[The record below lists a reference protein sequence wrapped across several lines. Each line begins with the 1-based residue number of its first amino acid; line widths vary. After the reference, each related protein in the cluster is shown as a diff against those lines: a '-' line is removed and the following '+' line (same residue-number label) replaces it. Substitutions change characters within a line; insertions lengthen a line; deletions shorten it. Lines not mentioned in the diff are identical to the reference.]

1 MRVKSTTDKWYD
13 RRIWRDKLR
22 PMVLARDPL
31 CVICIQTGELRPMV
45 STVVDHI
52 KAFATAATTALAWDL
67 FTSLSNLRGICKRHH
82 DEKTA
87 TQDCGFGNAPKK
99 YVATKTIGITGGDDL
114 QQFASSSLPAWQL
127 DRALGGQKE
136 LDELLKDIPQ

>member
-1 MRVKSTTDKWYD
+1 MPRTKSATDKFYD
-13 RRIWRDKLR
+13 RRLWRDKLR

-31 CVICIQTGELRPMV
+31 CVICLQTGETRPMP

-52 KAFATAATTALAWDL
+52 KAFATAATAALAWDS

-87 TQDCGFGNAPKK
+87 TADGGFGNVSKTYIPQRK
-99 YVATKTIGITGGDDL
+99 VDATGSGGREFCSTTVSQESLDKALAGI
-114 QQFASSSLPAWQL
+114 
-127 DRALGGQKE
+127 
-136 LDELLKDIPQ
+136 DELLKDLSE